1 MIEPLLAKEAAEHA
15 LEGAAMKL
23 LELYDLIGLQPEM
36 ILEASKRVPSQECCT
51 LAAVSGDPGA
61 SDMLTGLL

>member
-36 ILEASKRVPSQECCT
+36 IKTLISVSDQIDLDQIEPYLQE
-51 LAAVSGDPGA
+51 
-61 SDMLTGLL
+61 LTDI